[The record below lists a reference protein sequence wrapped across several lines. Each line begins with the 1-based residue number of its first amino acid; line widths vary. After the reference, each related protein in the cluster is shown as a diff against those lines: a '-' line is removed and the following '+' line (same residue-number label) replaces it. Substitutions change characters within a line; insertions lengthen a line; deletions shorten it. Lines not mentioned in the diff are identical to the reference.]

1 MCDHRSA
8 KKAIH
13 IGNIIKFCRCVL
25 LFQAPFPLG
34 SIQLLLYYRLQIC
47 MREYGQG
54 HQVQNEVVSQMIDTA
69 IEIVSDAMP

>member
-1 MCDHRSA
+1 
-8 KKAIH
+8 
-13 IGNIIKFCRCVL
+13 
-25 LFQAPFPLG
+25 
-34 SIQLLLYYRLQIC
+34 

>member
-1 MCDHRSA
+1 MCIAFSSSLPA
-8 KKAIH
+8 
-13 IGNIIKFCRCVL
+13 GFNTVTSFL
-25 LFQAPFPLG
+25 
-34 SIQLLLYYRLQIC
+34 SQIC